1 MGLPSTG
8 RETVKSGETWAASPR
23 KVKRRPADVWPGGN
37 GPGAKNAPETGTGA
51 TRATDRDGGS
61 QVLRGIISGGVWGIL
76 VSALV
81 LAITSLNSEPPPGNR
96 PPLRPAVDTPDL
108 QSGAGA
114 LLGGADDAVPGGS
127 QDEGGAPAPSDT
139 PQVGGPGDSPA
150 AIAAL
155 PDADTAPPD
164 VPQTGD
170 ADRAIAE
177 PSAPRDAPALG
188 GGAADEPISITGAGD
203 APEAPEEDAAP
214 EADRASAAPVATPDN
229 VGDEVPVLGGDG
241 SGPDAEA
248 GAGTIDLAA
257 PGDDRRAGADAP
269 AAPAAPDDTDAV
281 ARPPTTAT
289 ETAPAPQTG
298 ADIARTPEPD
308 PGSDPAVAPGTAT
321 AAPPAADS
329 PEIAPP
335 AIDDLPPRA
344 PDDTGPGDTGPGGA
358 VIVELPDATA
368 TPDDVVIIEESPDA
382 PGQSDDERSD
392 EEDGGDGDG
401 EDSQRISLVGPDAA
415 LPPGSPDVPVLRP
428 DAPTEDEAPED
439 IAPPDPA
446 AEPEAPALVAHAADW
461 TPDDAGLPRLSVIL
475 VDTGTLGPAAVQA
488 VAAIPFPVSVAI
500 DATAPEAKAMISGYR
515 AAGIEVL
522 AIARLPEGA
531 TPQDA
536 EVILSAAFDAVPET
550 IALLDPGDGGL
561 QSNRDVTEQAM
572 SVLASSGRGFVT
584 ASRGLNTALRIAEAE
599 GVAADVLYRDL
610 DSEGQEARVIRRFLD
625 QAAFRARQ
633 QSGVV
638 LLGRVRPDTLSALTL
653 WGSAARSEQV
663 TMAPVSAVLTSP

>member
-1 MGLPSTG
+1 MGRFAPEG
-8 RETVKSGETWAASPR
+8 QAP
-23 KVKRRPADVWPGGN
+23 PGGN
-37 GPGAKNAPETGTGA
+37 GPGAENAPETGTGA

-76 VSALV
+76 VSVLV

-96 PPLRPAVDTPDL
+96 PPLSPAVDTPDL
-108 QSGAGA
+108 QTGAGA
-114 LLGGADDAVPGGS
+114 LVGDADEAVPGGS
-127 QDEGGAPAPSDT
+127 QDPGGAPAPSDT
-139 PQVGGPGDSPA
+139 PQVSGPGDSPA

-188 GGAADEPISITGAGD
+188 GGGADEPVSITGAGD

-214 EADRASAAPVATPDN
+214 EADRASAAPVATPDD
-229 VGDEVPVLGGDG
+229 VGDEVPGLGGGG
-241 SGPDAEA
+241 SGPDADT
-248 GAGTIDLAA
+248 GVGPMDLAA
-257 PGDDRRAGADAP
+257 PDDDRRDGADAP
-269 AAPAAPDDTDAV
+269 AAPAAPDDTDAA
-281 ARPPTTAT
+281 ARAPAAAT

-298 ADIARTPEPD
+298 ADIARAPEPD
-308 PGSDPAVAPGTAT
+308 PASDTAGAPRAAT

-344 PDDTGPGDTGPGGA
+344 PDDPAPGSGA

-368 TPDDVVIIEESPDA
+368 TSDDVVVIEEAPDA
-382 PGQSDDERSD
+382 PGSNDGRSD
-392 EEDGGDGDG
+392 EEVGGERGDEDGP
-401 EDSQRISLVGPDAA
+401 RISLLGPDAA
-415 LPPGSPDVPVLRP
+415 LPPGSTDVPVLRP
-428 DAPTEDEAPED
+428 ETSTEDEAPED
-439 IAPPDPA
+439 VAPPDPA
-446 AEPEAPALVAHAADW
+446 ADPEAPALVAHAADW
-461 TPDDAGLPRLSVIL
+461 TPDDAGRPRLSVIL

-488 VAAIPFPVSVAI
+488 VKAIPFPVSVAI
-500 DATAPEAKAMISGYR
+500 DATAPEATALISAYR
-515 AAGIEVL
+515 AEGIEVL

-536 EVILSAAFDAVPET
+536 EVILTAAFDAVPET

-572 SVLASSGRGFVT
+572 SVLARGGRGFVT

-653 WGSAARSEQV
+653 WGSAAQSEQV